1 MKRQGRTAAACV
13 AAAVSLFCTV
23 AAASPP
29 ALPAGPVRLDVNVTW
44 GTGDHDCDTPR
55 PGSVICIQGKATIT
69 GLGDFQ
75 YARDGVPA
83 NATTADGC
91 DEFSTQ
97 GTIFIAGGTADF
109 YGTPAT
115 TCGGTD
121 VPDAHYDYTIKSG
134 SGILAGATGSGDI
147 VADHG
152 VDKWH
157 GTLDA
162 VGLHPKQSPSSSAP
176 LVISFA
182 VAVVL
187 IGGVIAVVV
196 VRRRR
201 STGDAPRELDA
212 H

>member
-1 MKRQGRTAAACV
+1 MKRQGRTAAPFAAIAVGLLCV
-13 AAAVSLFCTV
+13 V

-29 ALPAGPVRLDVNVTW
+29 TVPKGPVQLDTFVTW
-44 GTGDHDCDTPR
+44 GSGTHDCDAPR

-69 GLGDFQ
+69 GLGDFE

-97 GTIFIAGGTADF
+97 GTIFVAGGTAAFD
-109 YGTPAT
+109 GTPAT

-121 VPDAHYDYTIKSG
+121 VPDAHYDYTIKG
-134 SGILAGATGSGDI
+134 GTGILAGATGSGDI

-162 VGLHPKQSPSSSAP
+162 VGLHPKQSASSSAP
-176 LVISFA
+176 VVISSVA
-182 VAVVL
+182 AAVVV
-187 IGGVIAVVV
+187 IGGAIAVVV

-201 STGDAPRELDA
+201 EPA
-212 H
+212 HPQES

>member
-1 MKRQGRTAAACV
+1 VKRQGRTAAAC
-13 AAAVSLFCTV
+13 AAIAVGLLCVV

-29 ALPAGPVRLDVNVTW
+29 AVPKGPVQLTVNVTW
-44 GTGDHDCDTPR
+44 GTGDHDCDAPR

-91 DEFSTQ
+91 DEFSTR
-97 GTIFIAGGTADF
+97 GTIFIAGGTAEFD
-109 YGTPAT
+109 GTPAA

-121 VPDAHYDYTIKSG
+121 VPDAHYDYTIKG
-134 SGILAGATGSGDI
+134 GTGILAGATGTGDI

-162 VGLHPKQSPSSSAP
+162 AGLHPKQSSSSSAP
-176 LVISFA
+176 IVISSVAAA
-182 VAVVL
+182 VLVVGAIAVVL
-187 IGGVIAVVV
+187 
-196 VRRRR
+196 VRRSR
-201 STGDAPRELDA
+201 STGEIRVE
-212 H
+212 

>member
-1 MKRQGRTAAACV
+1 MKRKGRTAAACV
-13 AAAVSLFCTV
+13 AIGVGLLCVV

-29 ALPAGPVRLDVNVTW
+29 SVPKGPVQLNVNVTW
-44 GTGDHDCDTPR
+44 GTGDHDCDAPR
-55 PGSVICIQGKATIT
+55 PDSVICIQGKATIA

-97 GTIFIAGGTADF
+97 GTIFIVGGTAEFD
-109 YGTPAT
+109 GTPAT

-121 VPDAHYDYTIKSG
+121 VPDAHYDYTIKG
-134 SGILAGATGSGDI
+134 GTGILVGATGSGDI

-162 VGLHPKQSPSSSAP
+162 VGLHPEPSSSP
-176 LVISFA
+176 SGLV
-182 VAVVL
+182 VVL
-187 IGGVIAVVV
+187 SVVVAVVV
-196 VRRRR
+196 VGGGAAFVLARRRR
-201 STGDAPRELDA
+201 QIGESL
-212 H
+212 

>member
-1 MKRQGRTAAACV
+1 VKRQGRTAAACV
-13 AAAVSLFCTV
+13 AIAVGLLCVV

-29 ALPAGPVRLDVNVTW
+29 AVPKGPVQLNVNVTW
-44 GTGDHDCDTPR
+44 GTGDHDCDAPR
-55 PGSVICIQGKATIT
+55 AGSVICIQGKATIT

-97 GTIFIAGGTADF
+97 GTIFIAGGTAAFD
-109 YGTPAT
+109 GTPAT

-121 VPDAHYDYTIKSG
+121 VPDAHYDYTIKG
-134 SGILAGATGSGDI
+134 GTGILAGATGSGDI

-162 VGLHPKQSPSSSAP
+162 VGLHPKQSSSSSA
-176 LVISFA
+176 LV
-182 VAVVL
+182 VVL
-187 IGGVIAVVV
+187 SVVAAVIVIGVAIAFVL

-201 STGDAPRELDA
+201 QTAEA
-212 H
+212 HAS

>member
-13 AAAVSLFCTV
+13 AIGVGLLCTV

-29 ALPAGPVRLDVNVTW
+29 AVPKGPVQLNVDVTW
-44 GTGDHDCDTPR
+44 GTGDHDCDAPR
-55 PGSVICIQGKATIT
+55 PGSVICIQGKAAIT

-83 NATTADGC
+83 NAQTADGC
-91 DEFSTQ
+91 AEYSTQ
-97 GTIFIAGGTADF
+97 GTIFIAGGTAEFD
-109 YGTPAT
+109 GTPAT

-121 VPDAHYDYTIKSG
+121 VPDAHYDYTIKG
-134 SGILAGATGSGDI
+134 GTGILAGATGSGDI

-162 VGLHPKQSPSSSAP
+162 VGLHPKQSSSSSAP
-176 LVISFA
+176 IVISSVVA
-182 VAVVL
+182 AVVVV
-187 IGGVIAVVV
+187 GGGIAFVV

-201 STGDAPRELDA
+201 ATGETRPE
-212 H
+212 

>member
-13 AAAVSLFCTV
+13 AIGVGLFCVV

-29 ALPAGPVRLDVNVTW
+29 AVPKGPVPLDVNVTW

-55 PGSVICIQGKATIT
+55 QGSVICIQGKATIT

-109 YGTPAT
+109 YGPPAT

-134 SGILAGATGSGDI
+134 TGILAGATGSGDI

-162 VGLHPKQSPSSSAP
+162 VGLHPKRSSSSSAP
-176 LVISFA
+176 LVISS
-182 VAVVL
+182 VAA
-187 IGGVIAVVV
+187 AVVV
-196 VRRRR
+196 VGGGIALVVVRRKRR
-201 STGDAPRELDA
+201 PTQVQE
-212 H
+212 

>member
-1 MKRQGRTAAACV
+1 MKRHGRTAAAC
-13 AAAVSLFCTV
+13 AAIGVSLLCVV

-29 ALPAGPVRLDVNVTW
+29 AVPKGPVQLDVNVTW
-44 GTGDHDCDTPR
+44 GTGDHDCAAPR
-55 PGSVICIQGKATIT
+55 PGSVICVQGEATVT

-75 YARDGVPA
+75 YERDGVPA

-97 GTIFIAGGTADF
+97 GTIFIAGGTAAFD
-109 YGTPAT
+109 GTPAT

-121 VPDAHYDYTIKSG
+121 VPDAHYNYTIKG
-134 SGILAGATGSGDI
+134 GTGILAGATGSGDI

-162 VGLHPKQSPSSSAP
+162 AGLHPKQSSSSSA
-176 LVISFA
+176 LVVVLSV
-182 VAVVL
+182 VAVVVVV
-187 IGGVIAVVV
+187 GGGIVFVV

-201 STGDAPRELDA
+201 LTGEARAE
-212 H
+212 